1 MSCIAV
7 VEDDILRYFI
17 YLSEK
22 IKLDISYK
30 LSAMQTIH
38 KKYQALLS
46 QKIEKKNQ
54 ILACHLLLLWLAFY
68 GLI

>member
-46 QKIEKKNQ
+46 QKIEKKK
-54 ILACHLLLLWLAFY
+54 IKF
-68 GLI
+68 